1 MTLTENVC
9 TEVGVFKEHTTYII
23 SEERSSK
30 KSLLSISQNFLLFFA
45 SSFFFV
51 CFFSSLLLVVFLV
64 PCDVFPQKKIYTSPR
79 TTRRELEMKRILKQ
93 VLDNSKSSISLTSS
107 RSEVVLVGGF
117 RRTTV
122 TPTVAARGVSSAFTR
137 SSTRVGKKSIA
148 TTSTASSFSSLDGN
162 DDETANTA
170 SSASKKKNKYPSKFD
185 SNEKVNKDF
194 TPNRYQTREEN
205 ELKTKQ
211 MREVK
216 RKEYLEKIVK
226 SENNRD
232 FQSSDHANAIG
243 GDGTVTKYYENVDIR
258 EVSSTQNQYEI
269 LLDGKPLKS
278 PKRAQFI
285 LPNKLL
291 ASAIA
296 TEWATQEDDSIRPFT
311 MPLMQLSSTALDH
324 MSDYATF
331 DFHVKK
337 LLEFFDADQAVV
349 AHPSGSELREIQLK
363 TLKKVHDWARREFG
377 EQLNLSSDSIFAQP
391 QPEEV
396 KILME
401 KRLRSLSPWE
411 MTCTFA
417 AAAAAKSLLIGLA
430 LNRNIIDPEEA
441 LKCARVE
448 EDYQIERHGFVE
460 GGHDIDISD
469 LRVRLTAP
477 HALNLILKAKMGT
490 M

>member
-1 MTLTENVC
+1 MC
-9 TEVGVFKEHTTYII
+9 VFKKPHI
-23 SEERSSK
+23 SEVKQKIARNF
-30 KSLLSISQNFLLFFA
+30 NFLLFCLQNACFFFFFFRLF
-45 SSFFFV
+45 SFF
-51 CFFSSLLLVVFLV
+51 CFLV
-64 PCDVFPQKKIYTSPR
+64 KKFISTQKR
-79 TTRRELEMKRILKQ
+79 GENEMKRMLKQ
-93 VLDNSKSSISLTSS
+93 LLENSKSSISLTSS
-107 RSEVVLVGGF
+107 RCSEVVLRVGGF
-117 RRTTV
+117 CRTTTA
-122 TPTVAARGVSSAFTR
+122 TPTTVAARGVSSAFTTR
-137 SSTRVGKKSIA
+137 SSSRVGKKSIA
-148 TTSTASSFSSLDGN
+148 TSTASSFSSLDGN

-194 TPNRYQTREEN
+194 TPNRYQTQEEN

-278 PKRAQFI
+278 PKRAQFV

-296 TEWATQEDDSIRPFT
+296 TEWATQEDDLIRPFT

-396 KILME
+396 KLLME

>member
-1 MTLTENVC
+1 
-9 TEVGVFKEHTTYII
+9 
-23 SEERSSK
+23 
-30 KSLLSISQNFLLFFA
+30 
-45 SSFFFV
+45 
-51 CFFSSLLLVVFLV
+51 
-64 PCDVFPQKKIYTSPR
+64 
-79 TTRRELEMKRILKQ
+79 MKRMLNT
-93 VLDNSKSSISLTSS
+93 V
-107 RSEVVLVGGF
+107 
-117 RRTTV
+117 V
-122 TPTVAARGVSSAFTR
+122 TPVVTARVSSAFTR
-137 SSTRVGKKSIA
+137 SSSSLSSSSSSSSGFCRGVFLVSSSYSTRDDLMRATTQRMMMMMMKRTKSIG
-148 TTSTASSFSSLDGN
+148 TSTASSSSLDDG
-162 DDETANTA
+162 
-170 SSASKKKNKYPSKFD
+170 KRKNKYPSKFD

-194 TPNRYQTREEN
+194 TPNRYQTQEEN
-205 ELKTKQ
+205 VLKTKQ

-296 TEWATQEDDSIRPFT
+296 TEWATQEDDLIRPFT

-396 KILME
+396 KLLME

>member
-1 MTLTENVC
+1 M
-9 TEVGVFKEHTTYII
+9 
-23 SEERSSK
+23 
-30 KSLLSISQNFLLFFA
+30 
-45 SSFFFV
+45 
-51 CFFSSLLLVVFLV
+51 
-64 PCDVFPQKKIYTSPR
+64 
-79 TTRRELEMKRILKQ
+79 
-93 VLDNSKSSISLTSS
+93 
-107 RSEVVLVGGF
+107 
-117 RRTTV
+117 
-122 TPTVAARGVSSAFTR
+122 
-137 SSTRVGKKSIA
+137 
-148 TTSTASSFSSLDGN
+148 
-162 DDETANTA
+162 
-170 SSASKKKNKYPSKFD
+170 
-185 SNEKVNKDF
+185 NKDF
-194 TPNRYQTREEN
+194 TPNRYQTQEEN

-296 TEWATQEDDSIRPFT
+296 TEWATQEDDLIRPFT
-311 MPLMQLSSTALDH
+311 MPLMQLSSTALHH

-396 KILME
+396 KLLME

-477 HALNLILKAKMGT
+477 HALNLILKAKMGDDVDILVRNSF